1 MINNLSYKKNQKSI
15 YALGT
20 EINLTTFETRD
31 DLAIDH
37 AVDLIE
43 SFENLF
49 TVNRTHS
56 EVMDINYAAGKNPV
70 QVSPATYFLIKK
82 AVKYSREQFGFNVS
96 IGPLVKLWKI
106 GFAGANK
113 PKDEDIK
120 AKIKIIDPMQIQL
133 DDSNLTVF
141 LRHSGMELDLGGIAK
156 GYIADRIR
164 DLWRAFGIKNG
175 IIDLGGNLLFV
186 GDSVHDD
193 KKWII
198 GIQSPINNRGI
209 SLGNVKMPACSAVT
223 TGIYERFLEIDG
235 KKYHHIIDPRTGY
248 PLQTDLAS
256 VTVFTRDSIIGEIEA
271 KRLFFSGNTKVKLT
285 NELYGAVFVYQD
297 GSYKSV
303 GIKMI

>member
-1 MINNLSYKKNQKSI
+1 
-15 YALGT
+15 
-20 EINLTTFETRD
+20 
-31 DLAIDH
+31 
-37 AVDLIE
+37 
-43 SFENLF
+43 
-49 TVNRTHS
+49 
-56 EVMDINYAAGKNPV
+56 
-70 QVSPATYFLIKK
+70 
-82 AVKYSREQFGFNVS
+82 
-96 IGPLVKLWKI
+96 
-106 GFAGANK
+106 
-113 PKDEDIK
+113 K
-120 AKIKIIDPMQIQL
+120 AKIKLIDPMQIQL

-141 LRHSGMELDLGGIAK
+141 LKHSGMELDLGGIAK

-209 SLGNVKMPACSAVT
+209 SLGNVKMSACSAVT

-271 KRLFFSGNTKVKLT
+271 KRLFFYGNTKVKLT